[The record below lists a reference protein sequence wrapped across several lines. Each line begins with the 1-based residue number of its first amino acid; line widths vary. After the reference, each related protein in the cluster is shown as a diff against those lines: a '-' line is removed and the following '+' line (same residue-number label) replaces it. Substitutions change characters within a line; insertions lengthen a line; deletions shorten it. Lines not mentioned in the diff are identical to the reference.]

1 MRLPREDSKN
11 IKETLGHMNEVREIK
26 KQSVKE
32 MEKEL
37 PVSEKPR
44 AEMRRERLTLSNPP
58 PDSLRGRIVCRPLV
72 CLTRQFQWSGRGL
85 V

>member
-11 IKETLGHMNEVREIK
+11 IKETLGHMTEVRKIK

-37 PVSEKPR
+37 PLSEKPR
-44 AEMRRERLTLSNPP
+44 TEMRRKWLTLSNAP
-58 PDSLRGRIVCRPLV
+58 PDSLGGRVAWRPLV
-72 CLTRQFQWSGRGL
+72 G
-85 V
+85 